1 MIHNCCSWLHCHL
14 LHGSILETKQLSKSG
29 WLPYLLSISSSDIH
43 VNVLTCWR
51 CTNTLRSDIH
61 FFSVV
66 FDRITWT
73 WNFSMNSS
81 DLLLSRTALSGFC
94 WGTGG
99 ATLSL
104 TQLGYPSAPPVEL
117 ELFLVLQAS
126 VECSTLW
133 LWASLRALLKTS
145 SAKQQLRTFGSI

>member
-1 MIHNCCSWLHCHL
+1 MIHNCCAWFHCHL
-14 LHGSILETKQLSKSG
+14 LHGTTVETKQLSQNRVTTEFVAHLFLRHPRQRLEK
-29 WLPYLLSISSSDIH
+29 
-43 VNVLTCWR
+43 LTVYEHA
-51 CTNTLRSDIH
+51 TLWHPFLFCRLRPHRVDMKLFHELI
-61 FFSVV
+61 
-66 FDRITWT
+66 RP
-73 WNFSMNSS
+73 
-81 DLLLSRTALSGFC
+81 ALVKNCLICFC

-133 LWASLRALLKTS
+133 LWASLWALLKNIAWS
-145 SAKQQLRTFGSI
+145 NNLERLVLF